1 MGAFVAID
9 SGSVPRLARI
19 VPGSFSQG
27 LSDAGGTAYEPA
39 VPSEWPT
46 PPSSVA
52 QALDDLVG
60 GSAGGGAA
68 LLQTDI
74 PLSVLQTAAGLQ
86 QQNFPMGS
94 PLPAGAIVIPSSAC
108 IEVVAP
114 FTGGPR
120 ISSALAVIQG
130 GHFPGSQRYTMPS
143 NAADCVDPLG
153 YQYYGGGANS
163 DADVG
168 ALPSVQ
174 GGQQIVCNVAV
185 MGLTFD
191 QLTIGHLRAS
201 ILYVVP

>member
-1 MGAFVAID
+1 MGAFLAID
-9 SGSVPRLARI
+9 SGGVPRLARI
-19 VPGSFSQG
+19 VPGSFSPALG
-27 LSDAGGTAYEPA
+27 DAGGTAYEPA

-46 PPSSVA
+46 PPSTVA
-52 QALDDLVG
+52 QALDELV
-60 GSAGGGAA
+60 AGGGAQ

-74 PLSVLQTAAGLQ
+74 PLAALQAFVGLQ
-86 QQNFPMGS
+86 VAPVPMGS

-108 IEVVAP
+108 IQVVTP
-114 FTGGPR
+114 FSGGPR

-130 GHFPGSQRYTMPS
+130 GHFPGIQHYAIPS
-143 NAADCVDPLG
+143 NVADCLDLNG

-174 GGQQIVCNVAV
+174 GGQQIVCFVSV

-191 QLTIGHLRAS
+191 QLAAGHLRAS